1 MARNIIE
8 MLMGRQPDKYITNE
22 AGDTTGYQ
30 YGGTV
35 PGGRPGLIGEMFG
48 RGQQYK
54 SPTSDI
60 DYGSGVSDAYGTH
73 GESTGE
79 GYSDETGTYNQ
90 YGVQESTPDNS
101 QNPLKQNVNDV
112 SGMENANNYNQTSAA
127 NNYMDKTKQY
137 EGGARDSVYI
147 DSEGHPTYGVGHK
160 LTPDELQS
168 FGLQGQK
175 FTPGQQFPDMKISES
190 DISSMYESDYGKAQ
204 SGASRIF
211 GENFEDAPKEIQGI
225 MSDMVFNLGES
236 GVANKFPS
244 MVEAMKS
251 GDYAQAAAQMRYK
264 NPRQDESGQWVAG
277 DRGESNWWNQI
288 GAGDERYASGEW
300 DKAGSRG
307 WDHYNTLMN
316 MPQNTVNDVMHSNS
330 RVEDAFNY

>member
-35 PGGRPGLIGEMFG
+35 PGGIPGLIGEMFG
-48 RGQQYK
+48 RGR
-54 SPTSDI
+54 
-60 DYGSGVSDAYGTH
+60 
-73 GESTGE
+73 
-79 GYSDETGTYNQ
+79 
-90 YGVQESTPDNS
+90 QESSINEKPSD
-101 QNPLKQNVNDV
+101 NPLNPLNQKVNEV
-112 SGMENANNYNQTSAA
+112 SGMENANNYNQTGSS

-137 EGGARDSVYI
+137 EGGAKDSVYI

-244 MVEAMKS
+244 MKAMKS

>member
-35 PGGRPGLIGEMFG
+35 PGGIPGLIGEMFG
-48 RGQQYK
+48 RGRQEPEMQGPYAPDNSK
-54 SPTSDI
+54 EFQGPW
-60 DYGSGVSDAYGTH
+60 AP
-73 GESTGE
+73 
-79 GYSDETGTYNQ
+79 
-90 YGVQESTPDNS
+90 VQEKTPDNS